1 MIKGENREGNLKILG
16 INSFPS
22 FGPSMKSECTRKSH
36 VSCQIIVF
44 VVVSFYRRFIFVEE
58 TGHDSHEILYVRYVV
73 VLNDMVQK
81 LPLYF
86 FKRSFTA
93 STTQRTLVTHLV
105 KLASKEVC
113 CFFDLLV
120 NGDLSVINAQSFRK
134 SNASRKPRSTT
145 RYCLLL

>member
-81 LPLYF
+81 LPLF
-86 FKRSFTA
+86 
-93 STTQRTLVTHLV
+93 
-105 KLASKEVC
+105 
-113 CFFDLLV
+113 
-120 NGDLSVINAQSFRK
+120 
-134 SNASRKPRSTT
+134 
-145 RYCLLL
+145 